1 MPSHQSLGQL
11 DSAVVIV
18 LFRSA
23 EAGWAC
29 QAALGAAGFE
39 VDAAIQ
45 LDDSAWEPSPQPS
58 PRERVIVFAAHPR
71 EGEGALAMAATISPD
86 NEIAVLLWWYG
97 ERPLHLGRLPSR
109 GALECGSDLPPAA
122 LRAKV
127 LHAVDRTRWI
137 AGSRRAQT
145 DAQRRGAQYDAVFRD
160 SLDGLLEIAGTGRII
175 RVNRAICAMSGYAEH
190 ELLGQSIDLLV
201 LDALRARH
209 ATLREQADQEQT
221 PRRMASDRHVSLRAK
236 DGSAVPVEVSQ
247 VPLPFADQRQ
257 TFCVVRD
264 LREHLR
270 LSGQLAALHAAV
282 DTAGE
287 AMAIYEQRGQT
298 RRLIYANRAMAAL
311 CGREVAELLSPSY
324 FVEHNLGLSH
334 SAERELAAAFEAGQQ
349 IAVASTRS
357 SDGLRVQHLQVQ
369 LSPVHAATGGVGH
382 FLLSAR
388 DTTATVRQL
397 QRLTDLAAR
406 DPLTGLANRADFL
419 VRLDHRVQEAR
430 QQAQRVA
437 VAMFDIDRFRSINE
451 ARGHS
456 TGDAIL
462 AWVGGQLQARLG
474 PGWQVGR
481 WGGDRFAAFGPDD
494 GAGAAVA
501 EILAMRDGLQSAS
514 PGPGLPRLRLNVGL
528 ALFPEHAAF
537 AIDLVE
543 FSSIVAQAAKR
554 QGGKRLV
561 IYDQTR
567 GERLRREFHLQFAI
581 REALDRGEFSV
592 VYQPQIDASNGRLW
606 GCEALLRW
614 RSGAGESISPAEFIP
629 VAERAGLIIEIGELV
644 TATVL
649 DQLRTWR
656 AEGLMVPHVSV
667 NVSAQCLVDGQLS
680 RRIAELAK
688 SEPQLF
694 SDLRLEITESTAVDS
709 LHVPALMEIAALGIA
724 LALDDFGTGHSSL
737 SALRH
742 LPLTELKLD
751 RSFLSQLPGHAQ
763 DAAIVRS
770 VIDLAHHLGLVVVA
784 EGVETEAQARWLRSN
799 GCDVLQGYHYAPG
812 LPPEQFA
819 AWCGDRL
826 C

>member
-1 MPSHQSLGQL
+1 MSSHQSSGHL
-11 DSAVVIV
+11 DSAVVVV

-29 QAALGAAGFE
+29 QAALGAAGFD

-45 LDDSAWEPSPQPS
+45 LDDAAWEPDPAAS
-58 PRERVIVFAAHPR
+58 PRERLIVFAAHPR
-71 EGEGALAMAATISPD
+71 DGEGALAMAATISPD
-86 NEIAVLLWWYG
+86 HEIAVLLWWYG
-97 ERPLHLGRLPSR
+97 ERPPRLGRLPSR

-145 DAQRRGAQYDAVFRD
+145 DAQRRGAQFDAVFRD
-160 SLDGLLEIAGTGRII
+160 SPDGLLEVAGTGRIT
-175 RVNRAICAMSGYAEH
+175 RVNRAICEISGYAEH
-190 ELLGQSIDLLV
+190 ELLGQSVDLLV
-201 LDALRARH
+201 PDGVRDRH
-209 ATLREQADQEQT
+209 AGYREQFAQERQS
-221 PRRMASDRHVSLRAK
+221 RRMARGRQLSLQSK
-236 DGSAVPVEVSQ
+236 SGVLVPVEVGLI
-247 VPLPFADQRQ
+247 PLPFAEHRQ
-257 TFCVVRD
+257 TFCIIRD
-264 LREHLR
+264 LREQLR
-270 LSGQLAALHAAV
+270 LSDQLAALHAAV
-282 DTAGE
+282 DSAAE
-287 AMAIYEQRGQT
+287 ATAIYQQLGHERT
-298 RRLIYANRAMAAL
+298 LIYANRAMAAL
-311 CGREVAELLSPSY
+311 CGRSTDELQGANQR
-324 FVEHNLGLSH
+324 VEHHLGLSN
-334 SAERELAAAFEAGQQ
+334 AAVRELDASFAAGQSLTVNG
-349 IAVASTRS
+349 ARS
-357 SDGLRVQHLQVQ
+357 SDGLRVQHLEVQ
-369 LSPVHAATGGVGH
+369 LNPVHSATGSGH

-388 DTTATVRQL
+388 DNTSTVQQL

-419 VRLDHRVQEAR
+419 VRLDHAVQEAR
-430 QQAQRVA
+430 QQSQRLA
-437 VAMFDIDRFRSINE
+437 VAMVDIDRFRSINE

-456 TGDAIL
+456 AGDAIL
-462 AWVGGQLQARLG
+462 AWVGGQLQERLG
-474 PGWQVGR
+474 PQWQLGR

-494 GAGAAVA
+494 GAGLAVA
-501 EILAMRDGLQSAS
+501 DLLAMREGLQQTS
-514 PGPGLPRLRLNVGL
+514 PGPGMPQLRLSLGL
-528 ALFPEHAAF
+528 AFFPGHAAF
-537 AIDLVE
+537 ASDLVE
-543 FSSIVAQAAKR
+543 FSAIAVQAAKR

-561 IYDQTR
+561 AYDQST
-567 GERLRREFHLQFAI
+567 GARLRREFHLQCAMS
-581 REALDRGEFSV
+581 EALDRGEFSV
-592 VYQPQIDASNGRLW
+592 VYQPQIDTRNGRLW

-629 VAERAGLIIEIGELV
+629 VAERAGLITEIGEFV
-644 TATVL
+644 TLTAL

-656 AEGLMVPHVSV
+656 AEGLLVPHVSV
-667 NVSAQCLVDGQLS
+667 NVSAHCLVDSQLS

-688 SEPQLF
+688 GEPQLF
-694 SDLRLEITESTAVDS
+694 GDLRLEITESTAVDPV
-709 LHVPALMEIAALGIA
+709 HVPALMEIAELGMA

-751 RSFLSQLPGHAQ
+751 RSFLSQLPGHTQ

-770 VIDLAHHLGLVVVA
+770 VIELAHHLGLVVVA

-799 GCDVLQGYHYAPG
+799 GCDALQGYHYAPG

>member
-1 MPSHQSLGQL
+1 MSSHPSSAQL
-11 DSAVVIV
+11 DSTVVVV

-29 QAALGAAGFE
+29 QAALGAAGFD

-45 LDDSAWEPSPQPS
+45 LDDGAWEPDLANS
-58 PRERVIVFAAHPR
+58 PRERLIVFAAHPR
-71 EGEGALAMAATISPD
+71 DGEGALAMAATISPD
-86 NEIAVLLWWYG
+86 HEIAVLLWWYG
-97 ERPLHLGRLPSR
+97 ERPLRLGRLPSR

-145 DAQRRGAQYDAVFRD
+145 DAQRRGAQFDAVFRD
-160 SLDGLLEIAGTGRII
+160 SPDGLLEVAGTGRIT
-175 RVNRAICAMSGYAEH
+175 RVNRVICEISGYAEH
-190 ELLGQSIDLLV
+190 ELLGQSVDVLV
-201 LDALRARH
+201 PDSVRGHHAGLR
-209 ATLREQADQEQT
+209 DQFAHDRQS
-221 PRRMASDRHVSLRAK
+221 RRMARGRQLNLRAK
-236 DGSAVPVEVSQ
+236 DGSAVPVEVGLI
-247 VPLPFADQRQ
+247 PLPFAEHRQ
-257 TFCVVRD
+257 TFCIIRD
-264 LREHLR
+264 LRELLR
-270 LSGQLAALHAAV
+270 LGDQLAALHAAV
-282 DTAGE
+282 DSAAE
-287 AMAIYEQRGQT
+287 ATAIYQQLGHERT
-298 RRLIYANRAMAAL
+298 LIYANRAMAAL
-311 CGREVAELLSPSY
+311 CGRSTDELQGANQR
-324 FVEHNLGLSH
+324 VEHHLGLSNAALRDLDGSFAAGH
-334 SAERELAAAFEAGQQ
+334 SLTVNG
-349 IAVASTRS
+349 TRS
-357 SDGLRVQHLQVQ
+357 SDGLRVQHLEVQ
-369 LSPVHAATGGVGH
+369 LNPVQSASGSGH

-388 DTTATVRQL
+388 DNTSTVQQL

-419 VRLDHRVQEAR
+419 VRLDHAVQEAR
-430 QQAQRVA
+430 HQSQRLA
-437 VAMFDIDRFRSINE
+437 VAMVDIDRFRTINE

-456 TGDAIL
+456 AGDAIL
-462 AWVGGQLQARLG
+462 TWVGGQLQERLG
-474 PGWQVGR
+474 PQWQLGR

-494 GAGAAVA
+494 GAGSALAAM
-501 EILAMRDGLQSAS
+501 LAMREGLQQTS
-514 PGPGLPRLRLNVGL
+514 PGPGMPHLRLSLGL
-528 ALFPEHAAF
+528 AFFPEHAAF

-543 FSSIVAQAAKR
+543 FSAIAVQAAKR

-561 IYDQTR
+561 AYDQST
-567 GERLRREFHLQFAI
+567 GARLRREFHLQCAI
-581 REALDRGEFSV
+581 SEALDRGEFSV
-592 VYQPQIDASNGRLW
+592 VYQPQIDARNGRLC

-629 VAERAGLIIEIGELV
+629 VAERAGLIAEIGEFV
-644 TATVL
+644 TITAL

-667 NVSAQCLVDGQLS
+667 NVSAHCLADSQLS

-688 SEPQLF
+688 DEPQLF
-694 SDLRLEITESTAVDS
+694 GDLRLEITESTAVDPV
-709 LHVPALMEIAALGIA
+709 HVPILMEIAELGMA

-737 SALRH
+737 STLRH

-751 RSFLSQLPGHAQ
+751 RSFLSQLPGNTQ

-799 GCDVLQGYHYAPG
+799 GCDTLQGYHYAPG